1 MNGSSYRTLSA
12 CLPATW
18 FALHDCGKDGPGQ
31 ATFILSLGTSV
42 VFRDLRGRA
51 GPRLLPLSEHA
62 EALRDRDQFC
72 QRLHFHLL
80 HYLMAM
86 RLDGTLGRSQFMGDL
101 LVELAAHD
109 ETEHLAFARSKN
121 CHQRLHLLD
130 LVPFAARR
138 RVTRQRALDDAEQ

>member
-1 MNGSSYRTLSA
+1 MDGSSYRTPSA

-18 FALHDCGKDGPGQ
+18 FAPHDCGQGWSWSSN
-31 ATFILSLGTSV
+31 FHIVLGDKRSITGCSGS
-42 VFRDLRGRA
+42 RRPA
-51 GPRLLPLSEHA
+51 LLPLPEQA

-101 LVELAAHD
+101 LVELTAHD
-109 ETEHLAFARSKN
+109 ETEHLAFSRSK
-121 CHQRLHLLD
+121 
-130 LVPFAARR
+130 
-138 RVTRQRALDDAEQ
+138 